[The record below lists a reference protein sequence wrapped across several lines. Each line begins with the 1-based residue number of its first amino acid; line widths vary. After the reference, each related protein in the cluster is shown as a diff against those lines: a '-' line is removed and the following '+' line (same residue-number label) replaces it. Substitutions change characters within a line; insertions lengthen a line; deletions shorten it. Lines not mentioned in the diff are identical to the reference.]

1 MIKIALL
8 GYGTIGS
15 GVAEVLKINQESIA
29 KRAGEEIEV
38 KYVLDKRDFPGDP
51 IQAKVVHDY
60 DVIVSDPEVQVVV
73 EAMGGVEPAYTFVKG
88 ALLAGKSVTTSNK
101 ALVAKHGAEL
111 LAIAKEKN
119 VHFLF
124 EASVGGGIPII
135 RPIYQCLAANN
146 VLEIAGILNGTTN
159 FILTK
164 MIDDHMS
171 FQDALALAQKLGYAE
186 RNPSADVDGHDAC
199 RKICI
204 LAALAF
210 GKHVYPEQVH
220 TEGISNLTLAD
231 VAYAN
236 AWGGEIKLIG
246 NVKMMDN
253 GQIQIIVCPMLVP
266 NSNLMA
272 NIDDVFNGIMVRGD
286 ATDEVLF
293 YGKGAGKLP
302 TASAVVADVIDCMK
316 HVDAR
321 KYLFWEDNTDPDY
334 VQNYLDNPVA
344 MYVRV
349 RVSDVEAERIRGLF
363 GSINWL
369 ACDEAE
375 EGELAFVT
383 PKMAEREIRS
393 KLAQLEEQ
401 GAEVKTTVRI
411 ADFS

>member
-1 MIKIALL
+1 MVNIAVM
-8 GYGTIGS
+8 GHGVVGS
-15 GVAEVLKINQESIA
+15 GVVEVILSHKEGVLRHA
-29 KRAGEEIEV
+29 HEELNI
-38 KYVLDKRDFPGDP
+38 KYVLDLKEFPDSPVADRFTKNFEDIIGD
-51 IQAKVVHDY
+51 D
-60 DVIVSDPEVQVVV
+60 SVQIVV
-73 EAMGGVEPAYTFVKG
+73 EVMGGLNPAFDFVKRC
-88 ALLAGKSVTTSNK
+88 LTAGKSVVTSNK
-101 ALVAKHGAEL
+101 ELVAAKGAGL
-111 LAIAKEKN
+111 LAIAKEHN
-119 VHFLF
+119 VNFMF

-171 FQDALALAQKLGYAE
+171 FPDALALAQKLGYAE

-220 TEGISNLTLAD
+220 TEGISTLTLAD

-246 NVKMMDN
+246 NVKRMENDR
-253 GQIQIIVCPMLVP
+253 IQIIVCPMLVP

-272 NIDDVFNGIMVRGD
+272 NIDDVFNGIMVKGD

-316 HVDAR
+316 HVEAR
-321 KYLFWEDNTDPDY
+321 KYLFWKDNTDPDY

-349 RVSDVEAERIRGLF
+349 RVSDEGAEGIYGLF
-363 GSINWL
+363 GSVNWL

-383 PKMAEREIRS
+383 PKMAEREIRG

-401 GAEVKTTVRI
+401 GAEIKTTIRI
-411 ADFS
+411 ADFK

>member
-1 MIKIALL
+1 MVNIAVM
-8 GYGTIGS
+8 GHGVVGS
-15 GVAEVLKINQESIA
+15 GVVEVILSHKEGVLRHA
-29 KRAGEEIEV
+29 HEELNI
-38 KYVLDKRDFPGDP
+38 KYVLDLKEFPDSPVADRFTKNFEDIIGD
-51 IQAKVVHDY
+51 D
-60 DVIVSDPEVQVVV
+60 SVQIVV
-73 EAMGGVEPAYTFVKG
+73 EVMGGLNPAFDFVKRC
-88 ALLAGKSVTTSNK
+88 LSAGKSVVTSNK
-101 ALVAKHGAEL
+101 ELVAAKGAEL
-111 LAIAKEKN
+111 LAIAKEHN
-119 VHFLF
+119 VNFMF

-171 FQDALALAQKLGYAE
+171 FPDALALAQKLGYAE

-220 TEGISNLTLAD
+220 TEGISTLTLAD

-246 NVKMMDN
+246 NVKRMENDR
-253 GQIQIIVCPMLVP
+253 IQIIVCPMLVP

-272 NIDDVFNGIMVRGD
+272 NIDDVFNGIMVKGD

-316 HVDAR
+316 HVEAR

-349 RVSDVEAERIRGLF
+349 RVSDEEAEGIYGLF

-383 PKMAEREIRS
+383 PKMAEREIRG

-401 GAEVKTTVRI
+401 GAEIKTTIRI
-411 ADFS
+411 ADF

>member
-1 MIKIALL
+1 MVNIAVM
-8 GYGTIGS
+8 GHGVVGS
-15 GVAEVLKINQESIA
+15 GVVEVILSHKEGVLRHA
-29 KRAGEEIEV
+29 HEELNI
-38 KYVLDKRDFPGDP
+38 KYVLDLKEFPDSPVADRFTKNFEDIIGD
-51 IQAKVVHDY
+51 D
-60 DVIVSDPEVQVVV
+60 SVQIVV
-73 EAMGGVEPAYTFVKG
+73 EVMGGLNPAFDFVKRC
-88 ALLAGKSVTTSNK
+88 LTAGKSVVTSNK
-101 ALVAKHGAEL
+101 ELVAAKGAEL
-111 LAIAKEKN
+111 LAIAKEHN
-119 VHFLF
+119 VNFMF

-171 FQDALALAQKLGYAE
+171 FPDALALAQKLGYAE

-220 TEGISNLTLAD
+220 TEGISTLTLAD

-246 NVKMMDN
+246 NVKRMENDR
-253 GQIQIIVCPMLVP
+253 IQIIVCPMLVP

-272 NIDDVFNGIMVRGD
+272 NIDDVFNGIMVKGD

-316 HVDAR
+316 HVEAR
-321 KYLFWEDNTDPDY
+321 KYLFWKDNTDPDY

-349 RVSDVEAERIRGLF
+349 RVSDEGAEGIYGLF
-363 GSINWL
+363 GSVNWL

-383 PKMAEREIRS
+383 PKMAEREIRG

-401 GAEVKTTVRI
+401 GAEIKTTIRI
-411 ADFS
+411 ADF

>member
-1 MIKIALL
+1 MVNIAVM
-8 GYGTIGS
+8 GHGVVGS
-15 GVAEVLKINQESIA
+15 GVVEVILSHKEGVLRHA
-29 KRAGEEIEV
+29 HEELNI
-38 KYVLDKRDFPGDP
+38 KYVLDLKEFPDSPVADRFTKNFEDIIGD
-51 IQAKVVHDY
+51 D
-60 DVIVSDPEVQVVV
+60 SVQIVV
-73 EAMGGVEPAYTFVKG
+73 EVMGGLNPAFDFVKRC
-88 ALLAGKSVTTSNK
+88 LTAGKSVVTSNK
-101 ALVAKHGAEL
+101 ELVAAKGAEL
-111 LAIAKEKN
+111 LAIAKEHN
-119 VHFLF
+119 VNFMF

-171 FQDALALAQKLGYAE
+171 FPDALALAQKLGYAE

-220 TEGISNLTLAD
+220 TEGISTLTLAD

-246 NVKMMDN
+246 NVKRMENDR
-253 GQIQIIVCPMLVP
+253 IQIIVCPMLVP

-272 NIDDVFNGIMVRGD
+272 NIDDVFNGIMVKGD

-316 HVDAR
+316 HVEAR

-349 RVSDVEAERIRGLF
+349 RVSDEEAEGIYGLF
-363 GSINWL
+363 GSVNWL

-383 PKMAEREIRS
+383 PKMAEREIRG

-401 GAEVKTTVRI
+401 GAEIKTTIRI
-411 ADFS
+411 ADF